1 MLSTQSSYYSAWHIV
16 GDQQIFNEYTQEKNK
31 DCRDRGRKEREKR
44 KSEREKGKRQREQ
57 INTKKGQT

>member
-1 MLSTQSSYYSAWHIV
+1 MNTHKRKIKIV
-16 GDQQIFNEYTQEKNK
+16 GKE
-31 DCRDRGRKEREKR
+31 GRKEREKR